1 MVYWSL
7 GGAKE
12 EVGVLKPK
20 VSSILGSHNRRELEK
35 RGRCVEYGPRKGREK
50 KRNKPRALVL

>member
-1 MVYWSL
+1 MVYWCL

-20 VSSILGSHNRRELEK
+20 VSSILGSHNRRGLEE
-35 RGRCVEYGPRKGREK
+35 RDHWVEYGPRKGREE
-50 KRNKPRALVL
+50 KRNNPRALVL